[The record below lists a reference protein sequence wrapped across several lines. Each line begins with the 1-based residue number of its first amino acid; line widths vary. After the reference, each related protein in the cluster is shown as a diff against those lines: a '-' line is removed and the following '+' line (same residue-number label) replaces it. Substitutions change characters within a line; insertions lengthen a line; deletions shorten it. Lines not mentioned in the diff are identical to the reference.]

1 MASIENKKHR
11 DWSLSEAGER
21 ARNAVQ
27 ASIVALV
34 IAQGSQKEFAE
45 RVGTTQGN
53 VSHWMKGTSTPTID
67 KLAEIAEA
75 YNLPISSLVEFD
87 AEGEPMALMPDEV
100 ELLHAYRGLET
111 ETKKAVLEVMRACH
125 A

>member
-1 MASIENKKHR
+1 MAETSKHR
-11 DWSLSEAGER
+11 DWSASEAGEKVR
-21 ARNAVQ
+21 HAVQ
-27 ASIVALV
+27 ASIAALV
-34 IAQGSQKEFAE
+34 IASGSQRAFAQ
-45 RVGTTQGN
+45 RVGTTESN
-53 VSHWMKGTSTPTID
+53 VVHWMKGTSTPTID

-75 YNLPISSLVEFD
+75 YNLPVTAMVELD